1 MSEFPRM
8 VYISPG
14 LSTTRGGTFDYT
26 VANDEE
32 GLAHLLAN
40 GWFETIAE
48 ALAGEREEPEPEP
61 EVEDVPEPEAEP
73 EPEPVVEAVEE
84 EPAPVEAAPEPA
96 DEPAN
101 EPEPEPDYNIEPTR
115 EELEMKATELGLQFD
130 GRTSDNKLRQRIE
143 DYLDRMEA
151 EARNG

>member
-1 MSEFPRM
+1 MSDFPRM

-14 LSTTRGGTFDYT
+14 MSTTRGGTFDYT

-32 GLAHLLAN
+32 GLAHLLAS

-48 ALAGEREEPEPEP
+48 ALAGEREEPEP

-84 EPAPVEAAPEPA
+84 GPAPVETVEPEP
-96 DEPAN
+96 
-101 EPEPEPDYNIEPTR
+101 EPEPEPDHSIEPTR
-115 EELEMKATELGLQFD
+115 EELEMKANELGIKFD
-130 GRTSDNKLRQRIE
+130 GRTTDKKLQQRIE

>member
-1 MSEFPRM
+1 MTEFPRM

-14 LSTTRGGTFDYT
+14 MSTTRGGTFDYT

-32 GLAHLLAN
+32 GLAHLLAS

-48 ALAGEREEPEPEP
+48 ALAGEREEP

-84 EPAPVEAAPEPA
+84 KPAPVEAVEPEP
-96 DEPAN
+96 

-143 DYLDRMEA
+143 DHLDRMEA

>member
-1 MSEFPRM
+1 MSDFPRM

-14 LSTTRGGTFDYT
+14 MSTTRGGTFDYT

-32 GLAHLLAN
+32 GLAHLLAS

-48 ALAGEREEPEPEP
+48 ALAGEREEP

-73 EPEPVVEAVEE
+73 EPEPVVEVVEE
-84 EPAPVEAAPEPA
+84 EPAPVEAVEPEP
-96 DEPAN
+96 

-143 DYLDRMEA
+143 DHLDRMEA
-151 EARNG
+151 EAREG

>member
-14 LSTTRGGTFDYT
+14 MSTTRGGTFDYT

-32 GLAHLLAN
+32 GLAHLLAS

-48 ALAGEREEPEPEP
+48 ALAGEREEPEP

-96 DEPAN
+96 D
-101 EPEPEPDYNIEPTR
+101 EPDYNIEPTR

-151 EARNG
+151 EAREG

>member
-14 LSTTRGGTFDYT
+14 MSTTRGGTFDYT

-32 GLAHLLAN
+32 GLAHLLAS

-48 ALAGEREEPEPEP
+48 ALAGEREEPEP

-84 EPAPVEAAPEPA
+84 EPAPVETVEPEP
-96 DEPAN
+96 
-101 EPEPEPDYNIEPTR
+101 EPEPEPDHSIEPTR
-115 EELEMKATELGLQFD
+115 EELEMKANELGIKFD
-130 GRTSDNKLRQRIE
+130 GRTTDKKLQQRIE
-143 DYLDRMEA
+143 DYLYRMEA
-151 EARNG
+151 EAREG

>member
-1 MSEFPRM
+1 MSDFPRM

-14 LSTTRGGTFDYT
+14 MSTTRGGTFDYT

-32 GLAHLLAN
+32 GLAHLLAS

-48 ALAGEREEPEPEP
+48 ALAGEREEP

-73 EPEPVVEAVEE
+73 EPEPVVEVVEE
-84 EPAPVEAAPEPA
+84 EPAPVEAVEPEP
-96 DEPAN
+96 

-143 DYLDRMEA
+143 DHLDRMEA

>member
-1 MSEFPRM
+1 MSDFPRM

-14 LSTTRGGTFDYT
+14 MSTTRGGTFDYT

-32 GLAHLLAN
+32 GLAHLLAS

-48 ALAGEREEPEPEP
+48 ALAGEREEPEDVSHETEPEP
-61 EVEDVPEPEAEP
+61 EP

-84 EPAPVEAAPEPA
+84 DPAPVEAAPEP
-96 DEPAN
+96 DPEPAD
-101 EPEPEPDYNIEPTR
+101 EPDYNIEPTR

-151 EARNG
+151 EAREG

>member
-1 MSEFPRM
+1 MIEFPRM

-14 LSTTRGGTFDYT
+14 MSTTRGGTFDYT

-32 GLAHLLAN
+32 GLAHLLAS

-48 ALAGEREEPEPEP
+48 ALAGEREEP

-84 EPAPVEAAPEPA
+84 EAAPVEAV
-96 DEPAN
+96 
-101 EPEPEPDYNIEPTR
+101 EPEPEPELEPDYNIEPTR

-143 DYLDRMEA
+143 DHLDRMEA
-151 EARNG
+151 EAREG

>member
-1 MSEFPRM
+1 MSDFPRM

-14 LSTTRGGTFDYT
+14 MSTTRGGTFDYT

-32 GLAHLLAN
+32 GLAHLLAS

-48 ALAGEREEPEPEP
+48 ALAGEREEP

-73 EPEPVVEAVEE
+73 EPEPVVEAVEPAEE
-84 EPAPVEAAPEPA
+84 EPAPVEAVEDAPA
-96 DEPAN
+96 D
-101 EPEPEPDYNIEPTR
+101 EPDYNIEPTR

-143 DYLDRMEA
+143 DHLDRMEA

>member
-1 MSEFPRM
+1 MTEFPRM

-14 LSTTRGGTFDYT
+14 MSTTRGGTFDYT

-48 ALAGEREEPEPEP
+48 ALAGEREEPE
-61 EVEDVPEPEAEP
+61 VEDVPEPEAEP

-84 EPAPVEAAPEPA
+84 EPAPVEAVEDAPA
-96 DEPAN
+96 D
-101 EPEPEPDYNIEPTR
+101 EPDYNIEPTR

-143 DYLDRMEA
+143 DHLDRMEA

>member
-1 MSEFPRM
+1 MSDFPRM

-14 LSTTRGGTFDYT
+14 MSTTRGGTFDYT

-32 GLAHLLAN
+32 GLAHLLAS

-48 ALAGEREEPEPEP
+48 ALAGERDEQPEPEEDVSHETEPEP
-61 EVEDVPEPEAEP
+61 EP

-84 EPAPVEAAPEPA
+84 DPAPVEDAPEPDPEPA
-96 DEPAN
+96 D
-101 EPEPEPDYNIEPTR
+101 EPDYNIEPTR

-151 EARNG
+151 EAREG

>member
-1 MSEFPRM
+1 MSDFPRM

-14 LSTTRGGTFDYT
+14 MSTTRGGTFDYT

-32 GLAHLLAN
+32 GLAHLLAS

-48 ALAGEREEPEPEP
+48 ALAGEREEPEDVSHETEPEP
-61 EVEDVPEPEAEP
+61 EP
-73 EPEPVVEAVEE
+73 EPEPVVEAVEDD
-84 EPAPVEAAPEPA
+84 PAPVEAAPEP
-96 DEPAN
+96 DPEPAD
-101 EPEPEPDYNIEPTR
+101 EPDYNIEPTR

-151 EARNG
+151 EAREG

>member
-1 MSEFPRM
+1 MSDFPRM

-14 LSTTRGGTFDYT
+14 MSTTRGGTFDYT

-32 GLAHLLAN
+32 GLAHLLAS

-61 EVEDVPEPEAEP
+61 EDVSHETEPEPEP

-84 EPAPVEAAPEPA
+84 DPAPVEAAPEP
-96 DEPAN
+96 DPEPAD
-101 EPEPEPDYNIEPTR
+101 EPDYNIEPTR

>member
-1 MSEFPRM
+1 MTEFPRM

-14 LSTTRGGTFDYT
+14 MSTTRGGTFDYT

-32 GLAHLLAN
+32 GLAHLLAS

-48 ALAGEREEPEPEP
+48 ALAGEREEPEAASEP

-73 EPEPVVEAVEE
+73 EPEPVVEVVEE
-84 EPAPVEAAPEPA
+84 EPAPVEAVEPEP
-96 DEPAN
+96 

-143 DYLDRMEA
+143 DHLDRMEA

>member
-1 MSEFPRM
+1 MTEFPRM

-14 LSTTRGGTFDYT
+14 MSTTRGGTFDYT

-48 ALAGEREEPEPEP
+48 ALAGEREEPE
-61 EVEDVPEPEAEP
+61 VEDVPEPEAEP

-84 EPAPVEAAPEPA
+84 EPAPVEAVEPEP
-96 DEPAN
+96 

-143 DYLDRMEA
+143 DHLDRMEA
-151 EARNG
+151 EAREG

>member
-1 MSEFPRM
+1 MSDFPRM

-14 LSTTRGGTFDYT
+14 MSTTRGGTFDYT

-32 GLAHLLAN
+32 GLAHLLAS

-48 ALAGEREEPEPEP
+48 ALAGEREEP

-84 EPAPVEAAPEPA
+84 EPAPVEAVEPEP
-96 DEPAN
+96 

-143 DYLDRMEA
+143 DHLDRMEA

>member
-1 MSEFPRM
+1 MSDFPRM

-14 LSTTRGGTFDYT
+14 MSTTRGGTFDYT

-32 GLAHLLAN
+32 GLAHLLAS

-48 ALAGEREEPEPEP
+48 ALAGEREEPE
-61 EVEDVPEPEAEP
+61 VEDVSEPEAEP
-73 EPEPVVEAVEE
+73 EPEPVVEVVEE
-84 EPAPVEAAPEPA
+84 EPAPVEAVEPEP
-96 DEPAN
+96 

-143 DYLDRMEA
+143 DHLDRMEA

>member
-1 MSEFPRM
+1 MTEFPRM

-14 LSTTRGGTFDYT
+14 MSTTRGGTFDYT

-32 GLAHLLAN
+32 GLAHLLAS

-48 ALAGEREEPEPEP
+48 ALAGEREEP

-73 EPEPVVEAVEE
+73 EPEPVVEAVEPAEE
-84 EPAPVEAAPEPA
+84 EPAPIEAVEDAPA
-96 DEPAN
+96 D
-101 EPEPEPDYNIEPTR
+101 EPDYNIEPTR
-115 EELEMKATELGLQFD
+115 EELEIKATELGLQFD

-143 DYLDRMEA
+143 DHLDRMEA
-151 EARNG
+151 EAREG

>member
-1 MSEFPRM
+1 MTEFPRM

-14 LSTTRGGTFDYT
+14 MSTTRGGTFDYT

-32 GLAHLLAN
+32 GLAHLLAS

-48 ALAGEREEPEPEP
+48 ALAGEREEPE
-61 EVEDVPEPEAEP
+61 VEDVPEPEAES
-73 EPEPVVEAVEE
+73 EPEPVVEVVEPAEE
-84 EPAPVEAAPEPA
+84 EPAPVEAVEDAPA
-96 DEPAN
+96 D
-101 EPEPEPDYNIEPTR
+101 EPDYNIEPTR

-143 DYLDRMEA
+143 DHLDRMEA

>member
-1 MSEFPRM
+1 MSDFPRM

-14 LSTTRGGTFDYT
+14 MSTTRGGTFDYT

-32 GLAHLLAN
+32 GLAHLLAS

-61 EVEDVPEPEAEP
+61 EEDVSHETEPEPEP

-84 EPAPVEAAPEPA
+84 DPAPVEAAPEPA
-96 DEPAN
+96 DEPAD
-101 EPEPEPDYNIEPTR
+101 EPDYNIEPTR

-151 EARNG
+151 EAREG

>member
-14 LSTTRGGTFDYT
+14 MSTTRGGTFDYT

-32 GLAHLLAN
+32 GLAHLLAS

-48 ALAGEREEPEPEP
+48 ALAGEREEPEDVSHETEPEP
-61 EVEDVPEPEAEP
+61 EP

-84 EPAPVEAAPEPA
+84 DPAPVEAAPEP
-96 DEPAN
+96 
-101 EPEPEPDYNIEPTR
+101 EPEPADEPDYNIEPTR

-151 EARNG
+151 EAREG

>member
-1 MSEFPRM
+1 MSDFPRM

-14 LSTTRGGTFDYT
+14 MSTTRGGTFDYT

-32 GLAHLLAN
+32 GLAHLLAS

-48 ALAGEREEPEPEP
+48 ALAGERDEQPEPLEDVSHETEPEP
-61 EVEDVPEPEAEP
+61 EP

-84 EPAPVEAAPEPA
+84 EPAPVEAAPEP
-96 DEPAN
+96 DPEPAD
-101 EPEPEPDYNIEPTR
+101 EPDYNIEPTR

-130 GRTSDNKLRQRIE
+130 GRTSDKKLRQRIE

-151 EARNG
+151 EAREG

>member
-1 MSEFPRM
+1 MTEFPRM

-14 LSTTRGGTFDYT
+14 MSTTRGGTFDYT

-32 GLAHLLAN
+32 GLAHLLAS

-48 ALAGEREEPEPEP
+48 ALAGEREEPEVASEP

-73 EPEPVVEAVEE
+73 EPEPVVEVVEPAEE
-84 EPAPVEAAPEPA
+84 EAAPVEAVEDAPA
-96 DEPAN
+96 D
-101 EPEPEPDYNIEPTR
+101 EPDYNIEPTR

-143 DYLDRMEA
+143 DHLDRMEA
-151 EARNG
+151 EAREG

>member
-1 MSEFPRM
+1 MTEFPRM

-14 LSTTRGGTFDYT
+14 MSTTRGGTFDYT

-32 GLAHLLAN
+32 GLAHLLAS

-48 ALAGEREEPEPEP
+48 ALAGEREEP

-73 EPEPVVEAVEE
+73 EPEPVVEVVEE
-84 EPAPVEAAPEPA
+84 EPAPVEAVEPEP
-96 DEPAN
+96 

-143 DYLDRMEA
+143 DHLDRMEA

>member
-1 MSEFPRM
+1 MTEFPRM

-14 LSTTRGGTFDYT
+14 MSTTRGGTFDYT

-32 GLAHLLAN
+32 GLAHLLAS

-48 ALAGEREEPEPEP
+48 ALAGEREEPEG
-61 EVEDVPEPEAEP
+61 EDVPEPEAEP
-73 EPEPVVEAVEE
+73 EPEPVVEVVEPAEE
-84 EPAPVEAAPEPA
+84 EPAPVEAVEDAPA
-96 DEPAN
+96 D
-101 EPEPEPDYNIEPTR
+101 EPDYNIEPTR

-143 DYLDRMEA
+143 DHLDRMEA

>member
-14 LSTTRGGTFDYT
+14 MSTTRGGTFDYT

-32 GLAHLLAN
+32 GLAHLLAS

-48 ALAGEREEPEPEP
+48 ALAGERDEQPEPEEDVSHETEPEP
-61 EVEDVPEPEAEP
+61 EP

-84 EPAPVEAAPEPA
+84 DPAPVEADPEPA
-96 DEPAN
+96 DEPAD
-101 EPEPEPDYNIEPTR
+101 EPDYNIEPTR

-130 GRTSDNKLRQRIE
+130 GRTSDKKLRQRIE

-151 EARNG
+151 EAREG

>member
-14 LSTTRGGTFDYT
+14 MSTTRGGTFDYT

-32 GLAHLLAN
+32 GLAHLLAS

-48 ALAGEREEPEPEP
+48 ALAGEREEPEP

-84 EPAPVEAAPEPA
+84 EPAPVETVEPEP
-96 DEPAN
+96 
-101 EPEPEPDYNIEPTR
+101 EPEPEPDYSIEPTR
-115 EELEMKATELGLQFD
+115 EELEIKANELGIKFD
-130 GRTSDNKLRQRIE
+130 GRTTDKKLQQRIE

-151 EARNG
+151 EAREG

>member
-1 MSEFPRM
+1 MTEFPRM

-14 LSTTRGGTFDYT
+14 MSTTRGGTFDYT

-32 GLAHLLAN
+32 GLAHLLAS

-48 ALAGEREEPEPEP
+48 ALAGEREEPEAASEP
-61 EVEDVPEPEAEP
+61 EVEDVSEPEAEP
-73 EPEPVVEAVEE
+73 EPEPVVEAVEPAEE
-84 EPAPVEAAPEPA
+84 EPAAE
-96 DEPAN
+96 
-101 EPEPEPDYNIEPTR
+101 EPDYNIEPTR

-143 DYLDRMEA
+143 DHLDRMEA
-151 EARNG
+151 EAREG

>member
-1 MSEFPRM
+1 MTEFPRM

-14 LSTTRGGTFDYT
+14 MSTTRGGTFDYT

-32 GLAHLLAN
+32 GLAHLLAS

-48 ALAGEREEPEPEP
+48 ALAGEREEPEA
-61 EVEDVPEPEAEP
+61 EDVPEPEAEP

-84 EPAPVEAAPEPA
+84 EPAPVEAVEPEP
-96 DEPAN
+96 

-143 DYLDRMEA
+143 DHLDRMEA

>member
-1 MSEFPRM
+1 MTEFPRM

-14 LSTTRGGTFDYT
+14 MSTTRGGTFDYT

-32 GLAHLLAN
+32 GLAHLLAS

-48 ALAGEREEPEPEP
+48 ALAGEREEP

-84 EPAPVEAAPEPA
+84 KPAPVEAVEPEP
-96 DEPAN
+96 

-143 DYLDRMEA
+143 DHLDRMEA
-151 EARNG
+151 EAREG

>member
-1 MSEFPRM
+1 MTEFPRM

-14 LSTTRGGTFDYT
+14 MSTTRGGTFDYT

-32 GLAHLLAN
+32 GLAHLLAS

-48 ALAGEREEPEPEP
+48 ALAGERKEP

-84 EPAPVEAAPEPA
+84 EPAPVEAVEPEP
-96 DEPAN
+96 

-143 DYLDRMEA
+143 DHLDRMEA
-151 EARNG
+151 EAREG

>member
-1 MSEFPRM
+1 MTEFPRM

-14 LSTTRGGTFDYT
+14 MSTTRGGTFDYT

-32 GLAHLLAN
+32 GLAHLLAS

-48 ALAGEREEPEPEP
+48 ALAGEREEPEI
-61 EVEDVPEPEAEP
+61 EDVPEPEAEP

-84 EPAPVEAAPEPA
+84 EPAPVEAVEPEP
-96 DEPAN
+96 

-143 DYLDRMEA
+143 DHLDRMEA
-151 EARNG
+151 EAREG